1 LFNSYVPAHVAHNLV
16 NPTGSKS
23 NLPHLPQP
31 PLRKSN
37 FPAVSLMYC
46 SIRPRLPFRAES
58 VVLMTPRS
66 TYAVAYQPCES
77 MVCKFSPTQRVKLA
91 HVERTRFLLQL
102 PPLCNLQ

>member
-1 LFNSYVPAHVAHNLV
+1 
-16 NPTGSKS
+16 
-23 NLPHLPQP
+23 
-31 PLRKSN
+31 
-37 FPAVSLMYC
+37 MY
-46 SIRPRLPFRAES
+46 

-66 TYAVAYQPCES
+66 TYAVAYQPCEA